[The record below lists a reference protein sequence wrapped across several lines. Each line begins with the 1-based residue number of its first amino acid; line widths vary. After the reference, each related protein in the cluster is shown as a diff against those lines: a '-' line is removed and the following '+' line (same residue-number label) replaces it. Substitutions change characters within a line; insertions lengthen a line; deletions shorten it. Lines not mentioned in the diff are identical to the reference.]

1 MPQDKITLLNLQV
14 NFKRSYIEVLSV
26 SRNSPKGQSY
36 LKNNVRLI
44 HFPLK
49 RHIKTICTKKNPL
62 VAVARMEQSVIRDDL
77 FSRIALRFIRATILS
92 LQITC
97 HQAQCLGVL
106 THWIP
111 SE

>member
-14 NFKRSYIEVLSV
+14 NFKRSYMEVLSV

-62 VAVARMEQSVIRDDL
+62 VAVARMEQSVIRDCLYYL
-77 FSRIALRFIRATILS
+77 FSRIALRFIRATILTS
-92 LQITC
+92 
-97 HQAQCLGVL
+97 VL
-106 THWIP
+106 YKW
-111 SE
+111 SG